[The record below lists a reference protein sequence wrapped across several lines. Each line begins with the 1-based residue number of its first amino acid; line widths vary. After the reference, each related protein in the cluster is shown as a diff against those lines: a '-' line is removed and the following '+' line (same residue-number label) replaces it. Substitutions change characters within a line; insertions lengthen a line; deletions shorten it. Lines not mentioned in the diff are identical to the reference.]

1 MDILT
6 QVAIG
11 ALFALLLPRRPKTF
25 WCLPFFILAA
35 VAPDFDM
42 LFSGDAIHFIRLHR
56 GISHSVFTAPL
67 IAFVIALLAR
77 PLWHPSTKDN
87 VSLATV
93 WLYFLACIGLH
104 LLLDCFT
111 TFGAKVF
118 LPFSDVRIHLNTLFM
133 VDPFLAVPMLVLAL
147 LGRFAGKTRFL
158 ASAGIVWALAYPL
171 LCLGL
176 NHANATAMEDDLEKD
191 GHTVSR
197 LTILPDFFSPFYWRA
212 IYIEEFPDGCSA
224 LREQSL
230 SGLGRP
236 RGKAGF
242 YTLVP
247 QKLVTHL
254 EATSSKCLDFLDIT
268 ELPIATPMAEKDV
281 KAARL
286 SLSFLPDL
294 NFAKSAAT
302 CATSFSSEEHEGH
315 PACSM
320 KNFVCEDMTYFIL
333 SDLHFGS
340 SLAIGRDILQKICTT
355 GNPLKMMLVLDK
367 DDNVVIERMA
377 FDAPFRGTGWSRS
390 VPPEPQT
397 FSDWLLG
404 TK

>member
-25 WCLPFFILAA
+25 WVLPFFILAA

-67 IAFVIALLAR
+67 IAFAIALLAR
-77 PLWHPSTKDN
+77 PLWHPSTKN
-87 VSLATV
+87 HLSLVTV
-93 WLYFLACIGLH
+93 WLYFFACIVLH
-104 LLLDCFT
+104 LVLDCFT
-111 TFGAKVF
+111 AFGAKIL
-118 LPFSDVRIHLNTLFM
+118 LPFSDVRIHLNALFM

-147 LGRFAGKTRFL
+147 LGRFVGKTRLL
-158 ASAGIVWALAYPL
+158 ATAGIVWALAYPC

-176 NHANATAMEDDLEKD
+176 NHANASALTTDLEKD
-191 GHTVSR
+191 GHQVSR

-212 IYIEEFPDGCSA
+212 IYIEEFEDGCYA

-236 RGKAGF
+236 RGRAGF

-247 QKLVTHL
+247 EELVTHL
-254 EATSSKCLDFLDIT
+254 EATSSKCRDFLEIT
-268 ELPIATPMAEKDV
+268 ELPIATPMSEKDV
-281 KAARL
+281 KAARI
-286 SLSFLPDL
+286 SLSFLPKL
-294 NFAKSAAT
+294 NFTKTPAT
-302 CATSFSSEEHEGH
+302 CATSFTAEEHDGH

-320 KNFVCEDMTYFIL
+320 KNFVCENMSYFIL

-340 SLAIGRDILQKICTT
+340 GLTIGREILQKVCTT

-367 DDNVVIERMA
+367 DENVVIERMA
-377 FDAPFRGTGWSRS
+377 FDAPFRGTGWGRP
-390 VPPEPQT
+390 VPPEPQS
-397 FSDWLLG
+397 FADWLLG
-404 TK
+404 AK